1 MRWKQ
6 KRSLTCSE
14 NSGILSSEN
23 VGHHDDRDVLG
34 RAWLALLLSGKTM
47 ALLNCPECAHQV
59 SGSAVACPH
68 CGFPL
73 QQPRSRQPV
82 EPLRTPDGTVPPYYF
97 DGYLEGVCPECSSH
111 ATFPVTKNSEQV
123 STMVANIAKRGW
135 HFVLAEDAF
144 NIMRGAKL
152 ALTVYCSACNS
163 RFYVCRE
170 CMKPNDHESGRDQ
183 HCDHC
188 RKPMVT

>member
-1 MRWKQ
+1 MRWNQ

-14 NSGILSSEN
+14 SSGILSSEN

-82 EPLRTPDGTVPPYYF
+82 EPLRTPDGTPPPYNF
-97 DGYLEGVCPECSSH
+97 DGHLEGVCPECSSRTTFRAAKFSELISAQA
-111 ATFPVTKNSEQV
+111 AT
-123 STMVANIAKRGW
+123 IAKKGW
-135 HFVLAEDAF
+135 YFSLAEEAF
-144 NIMRGAKL
+144 NLMCGAKN
-152 ALTVYCSACNS
+152 ALHVYCSACNT
-163 RFYVCRE
+163 RFFVCRE
-170 CMKPNDHESGRDQ
+170 CMKPNDYNSGREQ